1 MDDMKAREQDHSQ
14 LAQRI
19 RPYLICL
26 RQLESVYVLAG
37 WILKLFLS
45 ILSRSSRPEDGTAPA
60 GKENTEMPAI
70 DANSSAFDE
79 SGFSFFLRTLPSS
92 PLNAN
97 HIAELSMPASFDFTP
112 ESNRE

>member
-1 MDDMKAREQDHSQ
+1 MDDMKAREKDHSQ

-37 WILKLFLS
+37 WVLKLFLS
-45 ILSRSSRPEDGTAPA
+45 ILNRGSRTDDHPASSKDQVELPPMTDAGDG
-60 GKENTEMPAI
+60 
-70 DANSSAFDE
+70 SFDE

-92 PLNAN
+92 PLNAD
-97 HIAELSMPASFDFTP
+97 HIAQLSMPASFEF
-112 ESNRE
+112 R